1 MFDAQKASYSLS
13 LLFYVLISIIL
24 WKNDPFSLEVLPLM
38 QLMANMSALKNIMG
52 LKSSSMMP
60 MCVS

>member
-1 MFDAQKASYSLS
+1 MLEAQKASYSLP

-24 WKNDPFSLEVLPLM
+24 WKYDPYSLEVLPLM